1 MRWTR
6 RAEVDV
12 DLTQRGPDRY
22 RGLTLQH
29 VSAGQDLLNAV
40 KHQIPSILK
49 PVADGVRLRT
59 GSRFHGEALDV
70 AAMMGS
76 SWRDVVL
83 ANISYDLA
91 ISQIGCSTIALPSP
105 SGPVVARNMDWIP
118 EDLLARASVLL
129 RYSKDGKR
137 VFTNAGFPASIG
149 AVTGMSERGFAVV
162 INAVGSPEGLKKTGY
177 PVLLFLRRVLED
189 ARDFKEALEWVRSE
203 TLATSALITLAGTE
217 NNERVIVERS
227 PTKAALRW
235 GEPDKALFVT
245 NHYRELYS
253 TPGDESSW
261 CSRYSRIC
269 ELTEGFDATR
279 EITDDLLL
287 YGLSDPAVIQ
297 TITAQHILIRPRQRE
312 MKLYAPTH
320 LLAA

>member
-12 DLTQRGPDRY
+12 DLTKRGPERY

-29 VSAGQDLLNAV
+29 VAAGQDLLNAV
-40 KHQIPSILK
+40 KRQIPSVLK
-49 PVADGVRLRT
+49 PIADGVRLRT
-59 GSRFHGEALDV
+59 GSRFHDEALDLGE
-70 AAMMGS
+70 MMGT
-76 SWRDVVL
+76 SWRDVML

-91 ISQIGCSTIALPSP
+91 ISQIGCSTVALPSP

-129 RYSKDGKR
+129 RYYKDGELR
-137 VFTNAGFPASIG
+137 FTNAGFPASIG

-189 ARDFKEALEWVRSE
+189 AHDFKEALEWVSTQ

-217 NNERVIVERS
+217 NGERVIVERS

-235 GEPDKALFVT
+235 GEAGKPLFVT
-245 NHYRELYS
+245 NHYRELYP
-253 TPGDESSW
+253 TAGDERSW
-261 CSRYSRIC
+261 CSRYNRIC
-269 ELTEGFDATR
+269 ELTEGFDAAR
-279 EITDDLLL
+279 ELTDDLLL
-287 YGLSDPAVIQ
+287 YGLSDPAVMQ
-297 TITAQHILIRPRQRE
+297 TITAQHILMRPRQRE
-312 MKLYAPTH
+312 MKLFVPSH